1 MKSLVAHGAGDLRLD
16 ETTVGSPAAGQV
28 LVRVTHG
35 GICGSD
41 LHYYRH
47 GAVGAFTLREPLV
60 LGHEVVGVVADDP
73 SGTVPAG
80 TPVAIH
86 PASPCGECPECRA
99 GVRNV
104 CRNARYLGSAASRPH
119 TQGGFGEYLLVR
131 DDQLRPLPASL
142 PLGRAVLAEPLAV
155 GLHALHRAGGV
166 SGARVLVGGSGP
178 IGALA
183 AGAAKALG
191 AQEVWT
197 TDVLENPLRIA
208 RAVGADRTVL
218 VGDQELPDQYFDVAI
233 EASGASVAI
242 APTLAAT
249 RRRGVVVQ
257 LGMFPPGPRPAELS
271 AMVAKEIDYRG
282 AFRFD
287 TEFDDAV
294 ALLARTDVL
303 DPVITHTFD
312 LADAAAAMETAAD
325 PAVSGKVVL
334 RLSSDVSR

>member
-1 MKSLVAHGAGDLRLD
+1 MKSLVAHGAGDLRID
-16 ETTVGSPAAGQV
+16 ETVLGAAGPGHV
-28 LVRVTHG
+28 LVRITHG

-60 LGHEVVGVVADDP
+60 LGHEVVGVVENDP
-73 SGTVPAG
+73 SGAVAAG

-86 PASPCGECPECRA
+86 PASPCGECPECLV

-131 DDQLRPLPASL
+131 DVQIRMLPDSL
-142 PLGRAVLAEPLAV
+142 PLTRAVLAEPLAV
-155 GLHALHRAGGV
+155 GLHALNRAGGV
-166 SGARVLVGGSGP
+166 TGAKVLVGGSGP

-197 TDVLENPLRIA
+197 TDVLENPLRIT
-208 RAVGADRTVL
+208 RAIGVDRTAL
-218 VGDQELPDQYFDVAI
+218 IGSEELPDEYFDVAI

-242 APTLAAT
+242 APTLAAV

-271 AMVAKEIDYRG
+271 ALVAKEIDYRG

-287 TEFDDAV
+287 TEFDDSI
-294 ALLARTDVL
+294 ALLARTEAL
-303 DPVITHTFD
+303 DPVITHTFG
-312 LADAAAAMETAAD
+312 LADAVVAMDTAAD

-334 RLSSDVSR
+334 RLSV